1 MTMTELNK
9 EAMLVR
15 CAHFYYREK
24 LNIQDVAE
32 RLGISRFRVSRYLKE
47 AEEKGIV
54 EIRIN
59 DTGHHYETMAMD
71 LESAYG
77 IKQVIIVPVTAEM
90 ESDSVRKAVG
100 GKGAEILRG
109 ANSEISVG
117 ITWGRTIAYMLE
129 NLADGQFKAS
139 RISELTGG
147 LGMISA
153 GMPTSALASLFAKKT
168 EAQCFQMSGPIIASE
183 PSIARAFLAEGSIQR
198 TLESARKSDM
208 AICGIAT
215 LTENSMLSHAGLLDD
230 SDYVSLRE
238 KGAVGS
244 IIGRFYDS
252 DGREVDSQYKDRAI
266 AISWEDFLKIPERIV
281 LGGGWN
287 KTECIRGLLRGG
299 LATTI
304 IMDNV
309 TATSLLGEER
319 TGEEPGI

>member
-1 MTMTELNK
+1 MTELNK
-9 EAMLVR
+9 DAMLVR

-59 DTGHHYETMAMD
+59 DKGHHYETMAMA
-71 LESAYG
+71 LEARFG
-77 IKQVIIVPVTAEM
+77 VKQVIIVPVTPEM
-90 ESDSVRKAVG
+90 ESESVRKAVG

-109 ANSEISVG
+109 INPESSVG
-117 ITWGRTIAYMLE
+117 ITWGRTIAYMVE
-129 NLADGQFKAS
+129 NLVDGQIKAS

-147 LGMISA
+147 LGMINP
-153 GMPTSALASLFAKKT
+153 GLPTSALASLFAKKT
-168 EAQCFQMSGPIIASE
+168 EAHCFQMSGPIIASD
-183 PSIARAFLAEGSIQR
+183 PSIAQAFLAEGSIQR
-198 TLESARKSDM
+198 TLDSARRSDL

-215 LTENSMLSHAGLLDD
+215 LTENSMLSHAGLLDEK
-230 SDYVSLRE
+230 DYVALRE
-238 KGAVGS
+238 SGAVGS

-252 DGREVDSQYKDRAI
+252 DGNEVDSQYKERAI
-266 AISWEDFLKIPERIV
+266 AISWDDFLKIPERIV

-287 KTECIRGLLRGG
+287 KTECIRGLLKGG

-304 IMDNV
+304 VMDNV
-309 TATSLLGEER
+309 TAAALLGENAP
-319 TGEEPGI
+319 EESE